1 MSKLVDLTSHARY
14 HPDLVGLAC
23 GKVAATRAR
32 LSLSYEE
39 FAVALGRLLTW
50 QPTPGLVQSWER
62 AAAPPPGD
70 VIAACDILAP
80 SLASG
85 DMDMDDIAIA
95 AAEVDADRLGLLAEP
110 ASVTISSLWGELTRL
125 ARSANRTPHDCF
137 SIARSIR
144 SEALSIAEH
153 TRRPSSI
160 SDLYLIVGSSTALM
174 ASAAF
179 DLHRWDVSERL
190 SQSAISYAE
199 ITGNNSLLTWT
210 AGLAALLANWRDEPD
225 IALDYSRQAIEKAPA
240 GIPKVRLRYI
250 AARSYALLG
259 DVAAVRQAVDD
270 ANRDY
275 DDSTS
280 HRDLMGDEIGG
291 EFAFGTPRAAACV
304 AAAWLDVGQGQE
316 AADAAHRALAA
327 LTALPASRQPISQV
341 TGARIDLAAA
351 HMMCGELDAATE
363 IVTGS
368 VSAASM
374 LRNASLTGRLT
385 RARVVLNSGT
395 AHASPAAVQLS
406 EAIGGLI
413 KYQSDGPESAPPS
426 QG

>member
-1 MSKLVDLTSHARY
+1 VSKLVDLASHARY
-14 HPDLVGLAC
+14 QPDLVGLAC

-32 LSLSYEE
+32 LGVSYEE

-50 QPTPGLVQSWER
+50 EPAPGLVQSWER

-80 SLASG
+80 PSAPG

-95 AAEVDADRLGLLAEP
+95 AAEVDADRLDLLAEP
-110 ASVTISSLWGELTRL
+110 APVTISSLWDELTRL
-125 ARSANRTPHDCF
+125 AGSANRTPHDCF
-137 SIARSIR
+137 TTARSIR
-144 SEALSIAEH
+144 SQALSIAEH
-153 TRRPSSI
+153 TRRPSSL
-160 SDLYLIVGSSTALM
+160 SDLYLVVGSSTALM

-199 ITGNNSLLTWT
+199 VTGNKSLLTWT

-225 IALDYSRQAIEKAPA
+225 VALDYFRQAVDKAPS

-259 DVAAVRQAVDD
+259 DVVAVRQIVED
-270 ANRDY
+270 AERDY

-280 HRDLMGDEIGG
+280 HRDLMSDEIGG
-291 EFAFGTPRAAACV
+291 EFAFGIPRAAACV
-304 AAAWLDVGQGQE
+304 AAAWLDAGQGRD
-316 AADAAHRALAA
+316 AADSAHRALAA
-327 LTALPASRQPISQV
+327 LTALPVSRQPVSQV
-341 TGARIDLAAA
+341 TGARIDLATA

-363 IVTGS
+363 IVTES
-368 VSAASM
+368 VSTATM
-374 LRNASLTGRLT
+374 LRNASLTGRLS
-385 RARVVLNSGT
+385 RAQAVLNSGK
-395 AHASPAAVQLS
+395 AHASPAAVQLF
-406 EAIGGLI
+406 ETIGGLI
-413 KYQSDGPESAPPS
+413 KYQSDGTGSAPPS
-426 QG
+426 LG